1 MQKKLCREP
10 DRGLSA
16 KKMQKKTVDSALRFV
31 RCTLVFHSFRCEP
44 TATHPLYLSPVSLC
58 IDSTST
64 STAEAAPSPVSLC
77 IDSTST
83 AEAAASV
90 KPREGEARRLGG
102 SAERPR
108 RSDEAAVGEPALLLV
123 DGAVPRPA
131 GRRRAQVRRCSG
143 VLLLPAAEVGLAL
156 RFFICFAFL
165 NLDVI

>member
-1 MQKKLCREP
+1 VYPCLFE
-10 DRGLSA
+10 
-16 KKMQKKTVDSALRFV
+16 
-31 RCTLVFHSFRCEP
+31 SFRREP

-64 STAEAAPSPVSLC
+64 STAEAAPSPVSLY

-123 DGAVPRPA
+123 DGAAALLRGCAAARRTAEGTGAEVF
-131 GRRRAQVRRCSG
+131 RRAAVAGGRGRIG
-143 VLLLPAAEVGLAL
+143 TAFFHLL
-156 RFFICFAFL
+156 RFL
-165 NLDVI
+165 ES